1 MKRRKEEKKKRRI
14 NMNMLKEFGIIG
26 LWGER
31 NYHLVINDGKLI
43 MVGENGCGKSTVLRI
58 MYYTLTKKWGQLV
71 KEDFERINIV
81 IGNEKRRFTKE
92 QLGCPEEYLID
103 ADAEVFSHFPLSL
116 RRKYLNGYK
125 GKIMAEDVLSILD
138 DIDYPEGIF
147 DKEIERLEM
156 LSSKVP
162 DSIKEISEWLKQS
175 FDQPILYMP
184 TYRRIEKNP
193 ELQESDLE
201 YRRRHRNYTV
211 RTLKNMKMEVSHIGM
226 DDVNEAIHDLITEI
240 KQQYA
245 KSSSQLNLDC
255 FRGILGQDFKKVD
268 SIPDEY
274 MESESIEMI
283 FESLNEEELLDVDKM
298 QIKEKLVSI
307 IGKTK
312 SYDEY
317 DKIVIYYYNMLIK
330 RYESLKLIENQL
342 EHFFYVCNQYLSGKE
357 FVYKPKSFEYAITVQ
372 SRNGTLKEMN
382 IEQLS
387 SGEKQIV
394 ALLSYIYLFVKQPC
408 TIIIDEPELS
418 LSVPWQET
426 ILEDIVKSQ
435 RCNQLIVAT
444 QSPFVYDNSLS
455 CYAHSME
462 EFLGVE

>member
-1 MKRRKEEKKKRRI
+1 MRGNFAEKKESMI

-81 IGNEKRRFTKE
+81 IGNEKRQFTKE

-156 LSSKVP
+156 LSSMVP

-307 IGKTK
+307 IDKTK

-372 SRNGTLKEMN
+372 SKNGTLKEMN

>member
-1 MKRRKEEKKKRRI
+1 MRMI
-14 NMNMLKEFGIIG
+14 KEFWIIG

-31 NYHLVINDGKLI
+31 NYHLSIDDGKLI

-58 MYYTLTKKWGQLV
+58 MYYTLGKKWGQLV
-71 KEDFERINIV
+71 KEDFERIKIV
-81 IGNEKRRFTKE
+81 IGDEEKEFTKE
-92 QLGCPEEYLID
+92 QLGSPEEYLID
-103 ADAEVFSHFPLSL
+103 ADAEVFSRFPTVFK
-116 RRKYLNGYK
+116 RRYLDDFK
-125 GKIMAEDVLSILD
+125 DKLMAEEVLSILEK
-138 DIDYPEGIF
+138 IGYPEGML
-147 DKEIERLEM
+147 DAEIEKLEKM
-156 LSSKVP
+156 TSMVP
-162 DSIKEISEWLKQS
+162 DSIKEISEWMKKG
-175 FDQPILYMP
+175 FNQPILYMP

-193 ELQESDLE
+193 ELQEGNIE
-201 YRRRHRNYTV
+201 YRRRHYRPRNS
-211 RTLKNMKMEVSHIGM
+211 RNLKMEVSHIGM
-226 DDVNEAIHDLITEI
+226 DDVDAAIHELIVEI
-240 KQQYA
+240 KSKYA

-255 FRGILGQDFKKVD
+255 FRGILGQDFKDVD

-283 FESLNEEELLDVDKM
+283 FESLNEDELLDVDKM
-298 QIKEKLVSI
+298 QIKEKLVAI
-307 IGKTK
+307 IGKTQ

-330 RYESLKLIENQL
+330 RYESLKIIENQL

-357 FVYKPKSFEYAITVQ
+357 FVYKPKSFEYAINVQ

-394 ALLSYIYLFVKQPC
+394 ALFSYIYLLVKQPC

-426 ILEDIVKSQ
+426 ILEDIIKSKL
-435 RCNQLIVAT
+435 CVQLIVAT

-455 CYAHSME
+455 VYAHAME
-462 EFLGVE
+462 EFLTVE

>member
-1 MKRRKEEKKKRRI
+1 MR
-14 NMNMLKEFGIIG
+14 MLKEFWIIG

-31 NYHLVINDGKLI
+31 NYHLSINDGKLI

-58 MYYTLTKKWGQLV
+58 MYYTLAKKWGQLV
-71 KEDFERINIV
+71 KEDFERIKIV
-81 IGNEKRRFTKE
+81 IGDEEKEFTKE
-92 QLGCPEEYLID
+92 QLGRPEEYLID
-103 ADAEVFSHFPLSL
+103 ADAEVFSRFPAVLK
-116 RRKYLNGYK
+116 RRYLDGYK
-125 GKIMAEDVLSILD
+125 DKLMAEEVLSILEN
-138 DIDYPEGIF
+138 IGYPEGVL
-147 DKEIERLEM
+147 DAEIEKLEKM
-156 LSSKVP
+156 ALMVP
-162 DSIKEISEWLKQS
+162 DSIKEISEWLKS
-175 FDQPILYMP
+175 CFNQPILYMP

-193 ELQESDLE
+193 ELQERDME
-201 YRRRHRNYTV
+201 YRRRHKNYPVRNS
-211 RTLKNMKMEVSHIGM
+211 RNMKMEVSHIGM
-226 DDVNEAIHDLITEI
+226 NDVDAAIHDLIEEI
-240 KQQYA
+240 KSKYA

-255 FRGILGQDFKKVD
+255 FRGILGQDFKDVD

-298 QIKEKLVSI
+298 QIKEKLVAI
-307 IGKTK
+307 IGKTQ

-330 RYESLKLIENQL
+330 RYESLKIIENQL

-357 FVYKPKSFEYAITVQ
+357 FVYKPKSFEFAINVQ

-394 ALLSYIYLFVKQPC
+394 ALFSYIYLFVKQPC

-426 ILEDIVKSQ
+426 ILEDIIKSNM
-435 RCNQLIVAT
+435 CDQLIVAT

-455 CYAHSME
+455 PYAHAME
-462 EFLGVE
+462 EFLTVE

>member
-1 MKRRKEEKKKRRI
+1 
-14 NMNMLKEFGIIG
+14 MLKEFWIMG

-31 NYHLVINDGKLI
+31 NYHLSINDGKLI

-58 MYYTLTKKWGQLV
+58 MYYTLAKKWGQLV
-71 KEDFERINIV
+71 KEDFERIKIV
-81 IGNEKRRFTKE
+81 IDDEEKEFTKE
-92 QLGCPEEYLID
+92 QLGRPEEYLID
-103 ADAEVFSHFPLSL
+103 ADAEVFSRFPTVF
-116 RRKYLNGYK
+116 RRRYWDGYK
-125 GKIMAEDVLSILD
+125 DKLMAEEVLSILEN
-138 DIDYPEGIF
+138 IGYPEGVL
-147 DKEIERLEM
+147 DAEIEKLEKM
-156 LSSKVP
+156 ASMVP
-162 DSIKEISEWLKQS
+162 DSIKEISEWLKKC
-175 FDQPILYMP
+175 FKQPLLYMP

-193 ELQESDLE
+193 EIQERDLE
-201 YRRRHRNYTV
+201 YRRRYRNYAV
-211 RTLKNMKMEVSHIGM
+211 RNSRNMKMEVSHIGM
-226 DDVNEAIHDLITEI
+226 NDVNAAIHDLIAEI
-240 KQQYA
+240 KSKYA

-255 FRGILGQDFKKVD
+255 FRGILGQDFKDVD

-283 FESLNEEELLDVDKM
+283 FESLNEDELLDVDKM
-298 QIKEKLVSI
+298 QIKEKLVAI
-307 IGKTK
+307 IGKTQ

-330 RYESLKLIENQL
+330 RYESLKIIENQL

-357 FVYKPKSFEYAITVQ
+357 FVYKPKSFEYAINVQ

-394 ALLSYIYLFVKQPC
+394 ALFSYIYLLVKQSC

-418 LSVPWQET
+418 LSVSWQET
-426 ILEDIVKSQ
+426 ILEDIIKSKM
-435 RCNQLIVAT
+435 CNQLIVAT

-455 CYAHSME
+455 PYAHAME
-462 EFLGVE
+462 EFLTVE

>member
-1 MKRRKEEKKKRRI
+1 MR
-14 NMNMLKEFGIIG
+14 MLKEFWIIG

-31 NYHLVINDGKLI
+31 NYHLSIDDGKLI

-58 MYYTLTKKWGQLV
+58 MYYTLAKKWGQLV
-71 KEDFERINIV
+71 KEDFERIKIV
-81 IGNEKRRFTKE
+81 IGDEEKEFTKE
-92 QLGCPEEYLID
+92 QLGRPDEYLID
-103 ADAEVFSHFPLSL
+103 ADAEVFSRFPTVF
-116 RRKYLNGYK
+116 RRRYLDGYK
-125 GKIMAEDVLSILD
+125 DKLMAEEVLSILEN
-138 DIDYPEGIF
+138 IGYPEGAF
-147 DKEIERLEM
+147 DAEIEKLEKM
-156 LSSKVP
+156 ASMVP
-162 DSIKEISEWLKQS
+162 DSIKEISEWLKKC
-175 FDQPILYMP
+175 FEQPLLYMP

-193 ELQESDLE
+193 EIQERDLE
-201 YRRRHRNYTV
+201 YRKRYRNYPV
-211 RTLKNMKMEVSHIGM
+211 RNSRNMKMEVSHIGM
-226 DDVNEAIHDLITEI
+226 NDVNAAIHDLIAEI
-240 KQQYA
+240 KSKYA

-255 FRGILGQDFKKVD
+255 FRGILGQDFKDVD

-283 FESLNEEELLDVDKM
+283 FESLNEDELLDVDKM
-298 QIKEKLVSI
+298 QIKEKLVAI
-307 IGKTK
+307 IGKTQA
-312 SYDEY
+312 YDEY

-330 RYESLKLIENQL
+330 RYESLKIIENQL

-357 FVYKPKSFEYAITVQ
+357 FVYKPKSFEYLINVQ

-394 ALLSYIYLFVKQPC
+394 ALFSYIYLLVKQPC

-426 ILEDIVKSQ
+426 ILEDIIKSKM
-435 RCNQLIVAT
+435 CKQLIVAT

-455 CYAHSME
+455 PYAHAME
-462 EFLGVE
+462 EFLTVE

>member
-1 MKRRKEEKKKRRI
+1 
-14 NMNMLKEFGIIG
+14 MNMLKEFGIIG

-330 RYESLKLIENQL
+330 RYESLKLIE
-342 EHFFYVCNQYLSGKE
+342 ETVSS
-357 FVYKPKSFEYAITVQ
+357 FV
-372 SRNGTLKEMN
+372 
-382 IEQLS
+382 
-387 SGEKQIV
+387 
-394 ALLSYIYLFVKQPC
+394 
-408 TIIIDEPELS
+408 
-418 LSVPWQET
+418 
-426 ILEDIVKSQ
+426 
-435 RCNQLIVAT
+435 
-444 QSPFVYDNSLS
+444 
-455 CYAHSME
+455 
-462 EFLGVE
+462 